1 MHSVFERVAAL
12 TCVSE
17 WLEISRRL
25 FMISVK
31 LIGIIAS
38 IFTAFSLIP
47 QLVKMVKEKK
57 AGNISLLM
65 LVILFGGLALWIYYG
80 VMVKDNIIII
90 SNSVSI
96 LLNMVILFFTL
107 KFKNNT

>member
-1 MHSVFERVAAL
+1 
-12 TCVSE
+12 
-17 WLEISRRL
+17 
-25 FMISVK
+25 MISVK

-107 KFKNNT
+107 KFKNNS

>member
-1 MHSVFERVAAL
+1 
-12 TCVSE
+12 
-17 WLEISRRL
+17 
-25 FMISVK
+25 MISAK
-31 LIGIIAS
+31 LIGIIAGV
-38 IFTAFSLIP
+38 FTALSLIP

>member
-1 MHSVFERVAAL
+1 
-12 TCVSE
+12 
-17 WLEISRRL
+17 
-25 FMISVK
+25 MITAK

-57 AGNISLLM
+57 ASDISVLM
-65 LVILFGGLALWIYYG
+65 LVTLFSGITLWIYYG
-80 VMVKDNIIII
+80 LLIKDYIIII

-96 LLNMVILFFTL
+96 IINGVMLFFTL
-107 KFKNNT
+107 KFKNKS

>member
-1 MHSVFERVAAL
+1 
-12 TCVSE
+12 
-17 WLEISRRL
+17 
-25 FMISVK
+25 MISVK

-96 LLNMVILFFTL
+96 LLNMIILFFTL

>member
-1 MHSVFERVAAL
+1 
-12 TCVSE
+12 
-17 WLEISRRL
+17 
-25 FMISVK
+25 MISVK